1 MGRARI
7 IMRMRYVGRMR
18 CKGSVEVETERV
30 QQQCHSPIYVFA
42 GEKPTV
48 YVHLYVPAIMGA
60 QDFLS
65 TPLSLPISCTT
76 L

>member
-1 MGRARI
+1 MGHARI
-7 IMRMRYVGRMR
+7 IMRMRYVVRMR
-18 CKGSVEVETERV
+18 CKDSVEVERV